1 MLLSSLQSAFEAVI
15 ILTTRSAMAERMRTF
30 RIHSTLPCQSIW
42 LFAEAAQREVTSTAR
57 TCSFMVTLV
66 LPR

>member
-30 RIHSTLPCQSIW
+30 RIHSTLPRQSIR
-42 LFAEAAQREVTSTAR
+42 LFAEAAQRELTSTAR
-57 TCSFMVTLV
+57 TCSFMVTPV
-66 LPR
+66 FPR